1 MSAVEQKPPK
11 HAPFWYGKK
20 KKIYFLKE
28 IHIQEHMQ
36 CVDSDAMLLILFQKA
51 MKALNWLKLLM
62 TYFGIS
68 LSLLQAWLTVRCWSR
83 WSEGTVCPAPRGAP
97 SPCTRWWNSAG
108 RRTRTKDPRSSTCS
122 PSWRTISQPQSHS
135 TNLGK
140 TYSLA
145 CVPQTLRQLEAAPIN

>member
-1 MSAVEQKPPK
+1 M
-11 HAPFWYGKK
+11 HHFDKK
-20 KKIYFLKE
+20 KKKNSVYELNSY
-28 IHIQEHMQ
+28 MRT
-36 CVDSDAMLLILFQKA
+36 CAMCWSSVNPLLSLCLTFSFSFLFQKTIEA
-51 MKALNWLKLLM
+51 INWFL
-62 TYFGIS
+62 FFCH

-135 TNLGK
+135 TNLEK

-145 CVPQTLRQLEAAPIN
+145 RIPQALSQLEAAPTN